1 MATNAMQNR
10 QTVASSESIWK
21 WERGVLRPPLI
32 PHPFSGGLHIDRAVL
47 HTRAEATVPTL
58 DDDGQTRIG
67 HLVGV
72 HSGVRVD
79 QAHIGAR
86 DTASERIELAV
97 GAVLVQIDGQSDAKG
112 RTELVAILH
121 SEISESEY

>member
-1 MATNAMQNR
+1 MGEGGLATPLD
-10 QTVASSESIWK
+10 SSS
-21 WERGVLRPPLI
+21 
-32 PHPFSGGLHIDRAVL
+32 FSGRLHGDVAVL

-58 DDDGQTRIG
+58 DDDGQTRIS

-97 GAVLVQIDGQSDAKG
+97 GAVGVQIDGQSDAKG